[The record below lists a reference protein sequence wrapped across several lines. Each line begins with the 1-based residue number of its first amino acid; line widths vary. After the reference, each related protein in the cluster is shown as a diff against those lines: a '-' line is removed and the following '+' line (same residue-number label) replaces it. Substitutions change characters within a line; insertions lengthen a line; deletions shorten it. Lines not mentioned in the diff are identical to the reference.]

1 MATESPPVVVEPRTP
16 AATPAV
22 ESGTEAPAAESGT
35 GAGSLPD
42 EILQI
47 PAMQAVFAGQPAA
60 VSAPLEAFSKR
71 PEAKLIADN
80 RDALMRAGMGLY
92 RSLGGDL
99 GVIFNQLRLN
109 GEQLKQADQAGKL
122 LEIAPPFDAVNQ
134 SVASSGENNP
144 VMNAQVPGGAA
155 GAVPAP
161 SQFDSAVRGPAPLP
175 AGAQKS
181 LTNARIKNQMLG
193 KPSEGPKPGAG
204 RLLNNILK
212 PVL

>member
-1 MATESPPVVVEPRTP
+1 MATENPPVVVEPRAP

-22 ESGTEAPAAESGT
+22 ESGTEAPT

-122 LEIAPPFDAVNQ
+122 LEIAPPFDEVNQ
-134 SVASSGENNP
+134 AIAASGEANP
-144 VMNAQVPGGAA
+144 VLSAQVPAGAA
-155 GAVPAP
+155 GAPVPSP
-161 SQFDSAVRGPAPLP
+161 SQFGSAVRGPAPMP
-175 AGAQKS
+175 ASSQKS

-204 RLLNNILK
+204 RLLNSILR

>member
-1 MATESPPVVVEPRTP
+1 MPEQIVIEPKTATAP
-16 AATPAV
+16 V
-22 ESGTEAPAAESGT
+22 ESMDASAAAQSN
-35 GAGSLPD
+35 SLPD
-42 EILQI
+42 EVLQI
-47 PAMQAVFAGQPAA
+47 PAMQAVFAGSPAA
-60 VSAPLEAFSKR
+60 VSAPIKDFSNR
-71 PEAKLIADN
+71 PEAKLIAQN
-80 RDALMRAGMGLY
+80 RDALVRSGMGLY

-99 GVIFNQLRLN
+99 GVIFNRLKLSD
-109 GEQLKQADQAGKL
+109 EQIKSADQAGKL
-122 LEIAPPFDAVNQ
+122 LEIAPPFDEVNQ

-155 GAVPAP
+155 SAIPTP
-161 SQFDSAVRGPAPLP
+161 SQFGSAVRGPAPMP
-175 AGAQKS
+175 ASSQKS

>member
-1 MATESPPVVVEPRTP
+1 MATESPVIVEPR
-16 AATPAV
+16 
-22 ESGTEAPAAESGT
+22 APAAAPVESTEAAPEST
-35 GAGSLPD
+35 GGSLPD

-71 PEAKLIADN
+71 PEAKLIASN

-99 GVIFNQLRLN
+99 GVIFNQLHISGN
-109 GEQLKQADQAGKL
+109 QLKQADQAGKL

-134 SVASSGENNP
+134 SVGASGENNP
-144 VMNAQVPGGAA
+144 VLSAQVPGGAA
-155 GAVPAP
+155 SAVPAP
-161 SQFDSAVRGPAPLP
+161 SQFGSAVRGPAPLP
-175 AGAQKS
+175 ASSQKS